1 MTRLSSCSRHRPDL
15 MKHRTISLPAFT
27 VVGISLRTSNDRPQE
42 IGKLWQQFCAEGMA
56 AQIPNK
62 KSENIYSL
70 YLDYEGDHTKP
81 YTLVIGWEVHD
92 ASSLPEGFESRTV
105 PAAKYAL
112 IPANGKQPDSVIAAW
127 QQIWRSDLARTYSG
141 DFDLYASQGP
151 DPSDQ
156 EVNIYVAIR

>member
-1 MTRLSSCSRHRPDL
+1 MD
-15 MKHRTISLPAFT
+15 HRTISLPAFT

-42 IGKLWQQFCAEGMA
+42 IGKLWQRFYAERIA
-56 AQIPNK
+56 AQIAHK

-81 YTLVIGWEVHD
+81 YTLVIGCEVHD

-112 IPANGKQPDSVIAAW
+112 IPANGRQPDSVIAAW
-127 QQIWRSDLARTYSG
+127 QQIWTSDLARTYSG
-141 DFDLYASQGP
+141 DFDLYASKGSG
-151 DPSDQ
+151 PSDQ
-156 EVNIYVAIR
+156 EVTIYVAVR